1 MQKSLVR
8 ALLACFVGCI
18 AFIAQ
23 AQEGALTFPAPE
35 AIPYDPAK
43 LADLDLSALPILPE
57 WTETAQAV
65 YTAGLAE
72 GNVPKR
78 FSKIGDCMTASASF
92 LVPFAGEAGVDYD
105 LGAYAE
111 LQSVIDY
118 FNVPARDEGFERNS
132 WGNEGL
138 GTQSGFNTS
147 SLTDWLFADP
157 KWCDVNES
165 PLECEY
171 RVSRPSFSLMMLG
184 TNDIT
189 FFDEAQFDRAMRT
202 IVYTTLERRIV
213 PVLYTFPIRPEYPE
227 KTVAFNKIIAA
238 IARDYDIPLINL
250 WLAIDDL
257 PFNGVDEK
265 EPIHLS
271 LPDDG
276 KTAFLDEERLQYGY
290 NVRNLLTLQA
300 LAGFLEA
307 IEARG
312 E

>member
-1 MQKSLVR
+1 MQRSLVC
-8 ALLACFVGCI
+8 ALLVCFVGWV
-18 AFIAQ
+18 AFVAQ
-23 AQEGALTFPAPE
+23 AQEGALTFPRPQE
-35 AIPYDPAK
+35 GQYDPAM
-43 LADLDLSALPILPE
+43 LADIDLSALPILPE
-57 WTETAQAV
+57 WTATAQAV
-65 YTAGLAE
+65 YSAGLAE
-72 GNVPKR
+72 GNVPNR
-78 FSKIGDCMTASASF
+78 FSKVGDCMTASASF
-92 LVPFAGEAGVDYD
+92 LVPFAGQAGVDYD
-105 LGAYAE
+105 LGEYAE
-111 LQSVIDY
+111 LQSVVDY
-118 FNVPARDEGFERNS
+118 FSVPARDEGFERNS

-171 RVSRPSFSLMMLG
+171 RVSRASFALIMLG

-189 FFDEAQFDRAMRT
+189 FFDEAQFDYAMRA
-202 IVYTTLERRIV
+202 IVYTTLERHIV
-213 PVLYTFPIRPEYPE
+213 PVLHTFPLRPEYPE
-227 KTVAFNKIIAA
+227 KTVTFNKIIAA
-238 IARDYDIPLINL
+238 IASDYDVPLINL

-271 LPDDG
+271 LPEDG
-276 KTAFLDEERLQYGY
+276 KTAFLDEARLQYGY

-307 IEARG
+307 IEAQG